1 MDKRYSTTGRV
12 KNIRDL
18 GNIIF
23 VDIYRDNNLIQGVFK
38 RELLENQF
46 ENSRE
51 ISAGDIL
58 KIEGQKTSSQKRQ
71 NSVDVNK
78 YQILSKNVSSSNKK
92 LDLNPPSIKNRSE
105 MLYWIRDFLRN
116 QNFLEVDI
124 PILHLGKIPSS
135 SREFITSHVTLDHE
149 LYLRKSMDLFLRR
162 LSVKDLDRVYSIGS
176 NFRNEYITKDKLP
189 EFTMLTLIQNYSSLE
204 EIMLLSENL
213 LRSISEKVNPESV
226 LNPKDRYSLKEYAK
240 FIEGF
245 HKEENPYNSAKRL
258 QIEPIFICN
267 LPFNKNSLAKRNK
280 KGYMEEFKL
289 IANGT
294 TIIHG
299 YNEIFDYNE
308 LEKRLFDQGASLE
321 VSELKDL
328 IDEMKGGAPPATSF
342 GLSIDRLSA
351 ILSGTKDIK
360 ETLPFPFSRLEKLK

>member
-1 MDKRYSTTGRV
+1 MEKRYLTAGRV

-38 RELLENQF
+38 KELLENQF
-46 ENSRE
+46 KNARE
-51 ISAGDIL
+51 ISISDIIR
-58 KIEGQKTSSQKRQ
+58 IEGQKTSSQKRQ
-71 NSVDVNK
+71 NSIDVNK
-78 YQILSKNVSSSNKK
+78 YQILSKNISSSNKK
-92 LDLNPPSIKNRSE
+92 LDLNLFSIKNRSE
-105 MLYWIRDFLRN
+105 ILYWTRDFLRN

-135 SREFITSHVTLDHE
+135 SREFVTSHVTLNHE

-162 LSVKDLDRVYSIGS
+162 LSVNDLDKVYSIGN

-204 EIMLLSENL
+204 EIMILSENL
-213 LRSISEKVNPESV
+213 LKFVSRKINPESV
-226 LNPKDRYSLKEYAK
+226 LNSKDRYLLKEYTK

-245 HKEENPYNSAKRL
+245 RQEEHPYNSAKRV
-258 QIEPIFICN
+258 QIEPLFIYN

-289 IANGT
+289 IVDST

-308 LEKRLFDQGASLE
+308 LKRRLLDQRVSLE

-328 IDEMKGGAPPATSF
+328 INEIKGGAPLATSF

-351 ILSGTKDIK
+351 ILSGTKDVK
-360 ETLPFPFSRLEKLK
+360 ETIPFPFSRLEKLR